1 MISRFFIHRPVFSTV
16 LSIIITLAG
25 LLAMQGL
32 PISQYPDV
40 VPPEVVVQANYPGA
54 SAEDIAETVAAPL
67 EQEINGVQDMLYM
80 TSTSSRS
87 MTVPYTS
94 SQRCATTSWGWSL

>member
-54 SAEDIAETVAAPL
+54 SAEDIAEQIFYVATLPAHININRL
-67 EQEINGVQDMLYM
+67 EIMPSRQAW
-80 TSTSSRS
+80 SSFAVDRD
-87 MTVPYTS
+87 
-94 SQRCATTSWGWSL
+94 